1 MDLLCAYAHQP
12 TPHYGSRGDRDT
24 ASGISEAISILVIS
38 LVMIVSYLATS
49 TFLTGSRHR
58 LTLEGSFG
66 KAAFPNRYYGAP
78 TMRTD
83 YFQSLVFALLTCFST
98 FAIAAPTNDSAAVAQ
113 SAITVTEAVKV
124 DLNKADAHTLQ
135 RELAGIGET
144 KAQAIV
150 AYRDI
155 NGPFASVDELLE
167 VKGIGKAILDRN
179 REKLE
184 VN

>member
-1 MDLLCAYAHQP
+1 MQRRLAEREGRPQR
-12 TPHYGSRGDRDT
+12 RGCGDIAERV
-24 ASGISEAISILVIS
+24 GRCREA
-38 LVMIVSYLATS
+38 
-49 TFLTGSRHR
+49 
-58 LTLEGSFG
+58 
-66 KAAFPNRYYGAP
+66 
-78 TMRTD
+78 
-83 YFQSLVFALLTCFST
+83 
-98 FAIAAPTNDSAAVAQ
+98 
-113 SAITVTEAVKV
+113 
-124 DLNKADAHTLQ
+124 
-135 RELAGIGET
+135 